1 MKNHRIAVNEK
12 LKLNIPV
19 NNQENQKRKN
29 ALQNDGYNN
38 IIVKEKKNVFLFFK
52 ISLQQHR
59 CFVKHFL

>member
-38 IIVKEKKNVFLFFK
+38 IIVKGKKMFFYFLRSVFNNIDVL
-52 ISLQQHR
+52 
-59 CFVKHFL
+59 